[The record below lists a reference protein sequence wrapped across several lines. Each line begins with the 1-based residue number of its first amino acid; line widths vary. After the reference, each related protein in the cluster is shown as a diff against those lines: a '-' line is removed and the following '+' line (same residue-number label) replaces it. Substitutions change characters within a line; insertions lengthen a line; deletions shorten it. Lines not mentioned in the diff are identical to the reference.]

1 MKRMETIN
9 MLPNIAQLQR
19 LQKYILIWKEK
30 KHNEFMGIIHRSI
43 NRKYGSIGSDCIGGV

>member
-1 MKRMETIN
+1 

>member
-1 MKRMETIN
+1 

-19 LQKYILIWKEK
+19 LQKYILIWNEK

-43 NRKYGSIGSDCIGGV
+43 NRKYNGISGYRVGDV